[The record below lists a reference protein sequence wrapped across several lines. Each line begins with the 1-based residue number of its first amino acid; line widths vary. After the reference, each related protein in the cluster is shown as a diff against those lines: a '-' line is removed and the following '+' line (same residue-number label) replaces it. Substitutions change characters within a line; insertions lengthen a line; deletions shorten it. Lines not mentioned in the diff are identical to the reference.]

1 MPKCSSFRPRHR
13 FEECCVSD
21 RLKRLAFDDKHGSV
35 NYSIG
40 ALIISTLLTPAA
52 SLMLFSNRAEAA
64 CSSGAPGTGPV
75 VTCDA
80 SPPNP
85 ATTAVNAAP
94 GSTAVTVNIQ
104 NGSAL
109 AIARTI
115 SVTAVS
121 VVDGSIISSD
131 GSVSLSG
138 GGGSGLN
145 RGAGL
150 LGSGSNNVITNG
162 ALGIVGT
169 TGAYNDGMAADG
181 SGNTLINNGTIT
193 TAGPNAYGM
202 TASWGQSGGGQPNN
216 TLINNGSVTT
226 NGSNARAASILGQN
240 GLITNT
246 GTLLTN
252 GASST
257 GAYLQGTNDRLINSG
272 IIRATGIGSEGVFS
286 NTAGSGFTARID
298 NLAGGQIISDQGTAL
313 RTLNGATTITNAG
326 LISGGNGTALS
337 GGNGNVTFILQT
349 GSQIIGAANG
359 GAGANVVRLQ
369 GSGTAANPFV
379 NFQTLIAEGTDWT
392 WSGSGTFADTFVNSG
407 VVRLQSSLT
416 GNVTIAPGTSLLAG
430 NGANPTITPF
440 PGGPPITVTN
450 AGTVDLTNGGSPA
463 ANSLTIAGNYVGNGG
478 QLNVRSVLGTD
489 GAPSDRLVISGGQA
503 SGATGINV
511 TNAGGTGGLTLD
523 NGILVVQAT
532 AGATTTPSA
541 FALNGGSVMAGAYQ
555 YYLFRGGVSA
565 GTQDNW
571 YLRST
576 VPAAPAPGTPAPAP
590 ADNTPPLPPAP
601 QAFSEPLALYRPEV
615 ALYSAVPAVARQL
628 GIVSLGTF
636 HDRNGEQSLLTGQR
650 DVSAGWA
657 RIFGGRESQQWSGAA
672 APAFDG
678 SFSGVQSGIELLGRD
693 NDTGHRDRI
702 GLLASYGR
710 ANGRVSGFSGGF
722 QNTPVGSLSLDAT
735 SLGAY
740 WTHVGPSGWY
750 VDAVAAHAWYTG
762 SPFSVQGLQAA
773 TNGTGIIASI
783 ESGVPIAIAPNLTLE
798 PQAQLIYQNLALDPS
813 QDAISRIDYG
823 RSDALTG
830 RLGGRLVATYR
841 TASALLQPYLKVNVW
856 HDFAGTDGLVFAA
869 SDFITTQRRATAYEV
884 GGGVTAT
891 LSQAVAVFVAAGYIG
906 NLDRNNRETIQ
917 GNVGVRLTW

>member
-1 MPKCSSFRPRHR
+1 
-13 FEECCVSD
+13 
-21 RLKRLAFDDKHGSV
+21 
-35 NYSIG
+35 
-40 ALIISTLLTPAA
+40 
-52 SLMLFSNRAEAA
+52 
-64 CSSGAPGTGPV
+64 
-75 VTCDA
+75 
-80 SPPNP
+80 
-85 ATTAVNAAP
+85 
-94 GSTAVTVNIQ
+94 
-104 NGSAL
+104 
-109 AIARTI
+109 
-115 SVTAVS
+115 
-121 VVDGSIISSD
+121 
-131 GSVSLSG
+131 
-138 GGGSGLN
+138 
-145 RGAGL
+145 
-150 LGSGSNNVITNG
+150 
-162 ALGIVGT
+162 
-169 TGAYNDGMAADG
+169 MAADG

-216 TLINNGSVTT
+216 TLINDGSVIT

-246 GTLLTN
+246 GTLQTN

-298 NLAGGQIISDQGTAL
+298 NLADGQIISDQGTAL

-349 GSQIIGAANG
+349 GSQIIGTANG

-392 WSGSGTFADTFVNSG
+392 WS
-407 VVRLQSSLT
+407 
-416 GNVTIAPGTSLLAG
+416 
-430 NGANPTITPF
+430 
-440 PGGPPITVTN
+440 
-450 AGTVDLTNGGSPA
+450 NGGSPA

-478 QLNVRSVLGTD
+478 QLNVHSVLGTD

-601 QAFSEPLALYRPEV
+601 QAGSEPLALYRPEV

-636 HDRNGEQSLLTGQR
+636 HDRNGEQSLLTSQR

-693 NDTGHRDRI
+693 SDTGHRDRI

-710 ANGRVSGFSGGF
+710 ANGRVSGFSGGGWEI

-750 VDAVAAHAWYTG
+750 VDAVTAHVWYTG

-813 QDAISRIDYG
+813 QDAISRIDYR

-830 RLGGRLVATYR
+830 RLGGRLVATNR

-856 HDFAGTDGLVFAA
+856 HDFAGTDSLVFAA

-884 GGGVTAT
+884 GGGVTAR
-891 LSQAVAVFVAAGYIG
+891 LSQAVAVFAAAGYIG